1 MPRFGLDIF
10 DPMNGMR
17 HVRRVELLHKDPV
30 DNGTG
35 VAEEVET
42 ISLKVLPF
50 DELMASVVDAK
61 SIAALALYNGMPK
74 SKI

>member
-1 MPRFGLDIF
+1 MLPDAKIA
-10 DPMNGMR
+10 
-17 HVRRVELLHKDPV
+17 ELHEKC
-30 DNGTG
+30 TG
-35 VAEEVET
+35 VAEEGET